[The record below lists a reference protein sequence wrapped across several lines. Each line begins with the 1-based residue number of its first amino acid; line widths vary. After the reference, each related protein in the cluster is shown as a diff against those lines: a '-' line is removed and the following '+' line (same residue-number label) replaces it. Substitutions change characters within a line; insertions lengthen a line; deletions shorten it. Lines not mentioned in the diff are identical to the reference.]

1 MLDYTDYTVQQ
12 LILHESFRKWVLDPT
27 EDEDR
32 YWNEWLDRYPHRR
45 ADVNR
50 AAHFV
55 RELHDAHEELSD
67 DELREEV
74 GKLAALRRAA
84 QPGRRPFG
92 FFRIAAAVAVLI
104 LAGYG
109 FYQFR
114 ESAAPVTAYEVQKER
129 LGTETTMTE
138 VANSQPVDQHVTLP
152 DGSVVTLAPGSRIS
166 YAKVFDGAAREV
178 TLSGE
183 AFFQVVRRPEQPFL
197 VYANDLVTKVLGTS
211 FRIQA
216 FDADKQVKVM
226 VKTGKVSVFRTE
238 TPEKDRTLFLTPN
251 QQATFDREGGALAS
265 SLVSRPEP
273 VTETPVHA
281 FTFDH
286 TPVAEAL
293 TKLGKVYGV
302 EIEFNAGTLERC
314 EINAEMDKETLFEK
328 LDLICKA
335 IDARYEV
342 TGTKIIIHAKGC

>member
-1 MLDYTDYTVQQ
+1 MLDYTDYTVEQ
-12 LILHESFRKWVLDPT
+12 LILHEAFRKWVLHP
-27 EDEDR
+27 EDEDVR
-32 YWNEWLDRYPHRR
+32 YWNEWLNRYPHRR
-45 ADVNR
+45 ADVAR
-50 AAHFV
+50 AARFV

-74 GKLAALRRAA
+74 GKLAALRRSAK
-84 QPGRRPFG
+84 PVRRTFG
-92 FFRIAAAVAVLI
+92 LFRVAAAVAVLV
-104 LAGYG
+104 LAGYA
-109 FYQFR
+109 FFHYR
-114 ESAAPVTAYEVQKER
+114 DVPATAYEAQKER
-129 LGTETTMTE
+129 LAAVSTTTE
-138 VANSQPVDQHVTLP
+138 VANSGSAEQPVTLP

-166 YAKVFDGAAREV
+166 YAKAFDGATREV

-211 FRIQA
+211 FRIRA
-216 FDADKQVKVM
+216 FEADREVKVI
-226 VKTGKVSVFRTE
+226 VKTGKVSVFRNKTTE
-238 TPEKDRTLFLTPN
+238 GTLFLTPN
-251 QQATFDREGGALAS
+251 QQATFDREDGALAS
-265 SLVSRPEP
+265 TLVSRPEP
-273 VTETPVHA
+273 VVAPPVHA

-293 TKLGKVYGV
+293 GTLGKVYGV
-302 EIEFNAGTLERC
+302 QIDYDARALERC
-314 EINAEMDKETLFEK
+314 EINAEMDRESLFEK